1 MCQYKKAIEQ
11 TEKLIGLGSNSSVTS
26 VICINDTGGDEMY
39 EEQLRSL
46 GLFSPEQRML
56 RGVLMVAYSSS

>member
-11 TEKLIGLGSNSSVTS
+11 TEKLIGLGSSVTS